1 MAGNRIRR
9 VVVEEIK
16 AILESSGIFRRVST
30 GKITPLTEE
39 NTFPSCFV
47 KVDGTSATLNGNIG
61 TNVGCEY
68 DMYMDVR
75 LVINLELQDDLD
87 FLDVESDVV
96 SAMLS
101 DSGIWSV
108 IIDRE
113 FIGSGWD
120 SDANYPKKEGELGF
134 SVRYRSPA

>member
-47 KVDGTSATLNGNIG
+47 KVDGTSAEYSSISGSDY
-61 TNVGCEY
+61 GCEY
-68 DMYMDVR
+68 DFYMDVR
-75 LVINLELQDDLD
+75 LVINLELSDDLD
-87 FLDVESDVV
+87 FLDIESDTVN
-96 SAMLS
+96 AMLR
-101 DSGIWSV
+101 DSEFQKV
-108 IIDRE
+108 IITST

-134 SVRYRSPA
+134 SIRFRSPA